1 MNMDQCVDQCLTT
14 PPRLDHLIEKETH
27 CEETLKVPGVDT
39 FAVSA
44 SEPVPELLPN
54 FGQSYKVP

>member
-1 MNMDQCVDQCLTT
+1 MNMDQCVDHAPQIG
-14 PPRLDHLIEKETH
+14 PSYRKETH

-39 FAVSA
+39 VTVSA
-44 SEPVPELLPN
+44 SERVPELFPN

>member
-1 MNMDQCVDQCLTT
+1 MNMDQCVDHAPQIG
-14 PPRLDHLIEKETH
+14 PSYRKETQ

-39 FAVSA
+39 VTVSA
-44 SEPVPELLPN
+44 SERVPELLPN